1 MNMGDDEGV
10 KNDAKVSPG
19 LGMWVHSGHIHLDSK
34 TGRLDSVVRD
44 HESNIGPVEFK
55 MF

>member
-19 LGMWVHSGHIHLDSK
+19 LGMWVHSGHIH
-34 TGRLDSVVRD
+34 
-44 HESNIGPVEFK
+44 
-55 MF
+55 